1 MSMGAQARVR
11 WVEYAD
17 MLKGN
22 TELLGGVYKPFNQ
35 KHLMSAWANLGAMS
49 KVKKGVCRALSAAYL
64 CRQYAKSRVPN
75 LDDDE
80 AALEEL
86 AKQDPKLLMSSLG
99 KFFDVFREGR
109 ISDDEV
115 KTLRNRGKVEREK
128 RPEWQSGLAPKI
140 DPFGFGF
147 GVEQSGH
154 LTIKEDDKWEQRAHK
169 EWEPWRVRR
178 VEQVAEAHYEAK
190 KSRPKEFPKGDPL
203 APYHSDMDKTMAFF
217 ADANN
222 FVRIRDGAIRLAG
235 FREDGIWKEGSSPG
249 YYMCWVSD
257 HALALAVHPE
267 LGWGSEAKVHYKVKF
282 FDPNYGECKF
292 KTLEDFE
299 TFALQIADGFA
310 GKYHQRHID
319 YRMYRVG
326 T

>member
-217 ADANN
+217 ADSQQ
-222 FVRIRDGAIRLAG
+222 F
-235 FREDGIWKEGSSPG
+235 
-249 YYMCWVSD
+249 CT
-257 HALALAVHPE
+257 HP
-267 LGWGSEAKVHYKVKF
+267 GWG
-282 FDPNYGECKF
+282 DPSGGFPRRRY
-292 KTLEDFE
+292 LERRIVSGILHVLGLRSRFSSGC
-299 TFALQIADGFA
+299 APRA
-310 GKYHQRHID
+310 
-319 YRMYRVG
+319 RVG
-326 T
+326 ERGDGPLQGEVLRP